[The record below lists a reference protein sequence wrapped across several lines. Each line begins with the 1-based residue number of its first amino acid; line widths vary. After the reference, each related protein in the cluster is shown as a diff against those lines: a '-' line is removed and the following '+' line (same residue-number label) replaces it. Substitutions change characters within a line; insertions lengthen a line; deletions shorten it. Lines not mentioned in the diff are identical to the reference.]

1 MWRLNAYFRLFRH
14 VTLHLVHWA
23 SNATAAIEIFPNTH
37 QKKWR
42 YIVYR
47 LKKQLQSIN
56 LHKTTN
62 KTIG

>member
-1 MWRLNAYFRLFRH
+1 MWRHKAYFRLLRQ
-14 VTLHLVHWA
+14 VTLCLGQWA
-23 SNATAAIEIFPNTH
+23 SNATAAIEIFPNPH

-56 LHKTTN
+56 LHNTV
-62 KTIG
+62 